1 MHFASK
7 LHLFERHYIVI
18 IFYTTFYYDYVF
30 SAIYEIKKIQNAV
43 KKYINSMND
52 KYFPNA
58 PNFK

>member
-1 MHFASK
+1 MYFASK

-43 KKYINSMND
+43 HKLD
-52 KYFPNA
+52 E
-58 PNFK
+58 